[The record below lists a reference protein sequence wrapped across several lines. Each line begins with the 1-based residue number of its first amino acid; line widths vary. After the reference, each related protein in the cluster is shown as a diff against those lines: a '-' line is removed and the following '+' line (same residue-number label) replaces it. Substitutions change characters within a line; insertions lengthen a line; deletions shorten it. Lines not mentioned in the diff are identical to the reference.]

1 MCPPPQ
7 SRCRSARLHPPHPSL
22 DTGAHDHARGRHRRR
37 SMRRGEPIGSSG
49 APPTPFFGRDVS
61 DFAKLATIHT
71 LCFTWFSGV
80 PPLTH
85 SIIRAPTSISYP
97 QRSQFHRAAKAP
109 PAVWAVEQWKSPPN
123 AALAL
128 NTQQTRAK
136 ASANVLH
143 HKRRPGPSKPGSL
156 LFPFPPPSPTPSP
169 PVCAHGTCLARA
181 LTPRPDQSRQG

>member
-71 LCFTWFSGV
+71 LCFTWFSVSLRSHILLSARPPRSAIHSVPNFIAQQKHPPQCGQWSSGRARPTPLSLSTHNRPAPKPARTSSITSAV
-80 PPLTH
+80 PALASPVLSSSHFLLPPRPPLRLCALT
-85 SIIRAPTSISYP
+85 
-97 QRSQFHRAAKAP
+97 
-109 PAVWAVEQWKSPPN
+109 
-123 AALAL
+123 ALA
-128 NTQQTRAK
+128 
-136 ASANVLH
+136 
-143 HKRRPGPSKPGSL
+143 
-156 LFPFPPPSPTPSP
+156 
-169 PVCAHGTCLARA
+169 
-181 LTPRPDQSRQG
+181 